1 MRTQTQKIKVKMK
14 VLCESATSTLVIKNS
29 RFIAEAFIVKTQA
42 EAREKLHEQKVRYS
56 DATHVCHCFAVGKNA
71 ETCGMSDDGEPSG
84 TAGRPMLDVLKGS
97 GITNILI
104 TVTRY
109 FGGTLLGTGGLVR
122 AYGDSVKEVLAVC
135 RTEELVEK
143 SHFSFSSE
151 YGSYESIK
159 RLFSNY
165 HISSLSENY
174 GSGVDV
180 QGEIWKSESETFSE
194 QIKNLSRGKS
204 SVVISE

>member
-1 MRTQTQKIKVKMK
+1 MK
-14 VLCESATSTLVIKNS
+14 VLCESASSTLVIKNS
-29 RFIAEAFIVKTQA
+29 RFISEAFVVKNQA

-135 RTEELVEK
+135 RSEELVEK
-143 SHFSFSSE
+143 SHFSFSSD
-151 YGSYESIK
+151 YGIYEAIK
-159 RLFSNY
+159 RVFQNY

-180 QGEIWKSESETFSE
+180 SGEIWKSESEDFSE

>member
-1 MRTQTQKIKVKMK
+1 MK

-29 RFIAEAFIVKTQA
+29 RFIAEAFIVKSQA
-42 EAREKLHEQKVRYS
+42 EAREKLHEQKVRYA

-97 GITNILI
+97 GITDILI

-122 AYGDSVKEVLAVC
+122 AYGDSVKELLAVC
-135 RTEELVEK
+135 KSEDLVEK
-143 SHFSFSSE
+143 VSFAFSSD
-151 YGSYESIK
+151 YGIYESIK
-159 RLFSNY
+159 RIFSNY
-165 HISSLSENY
+165 HISSLAEDY
-174 GSGVDV
+174 AAGVDV
-180 QGEIWKSESETFSE
+180 SGEIWESEFELLAE

-204 SVVISE
+204 TLILK

>member
-1 MRTQTQKIKVKMK
+1 MK

-29 RFIAEAFIVKTQA
+29 RFIAEAFIVKSQA
-42 EAREKLHEQKVRYS
+42 EAREKLHEQKVRYA

-97 GITNILI
+97 GITDILI

-122 AYGDSVKEVLAVC
+122 AYGDSVKELLAVC
-135 RTEELVEK
+135 KSEDLVEK
-143 SHFSFSSE
+143 VSFAFSSD
-151 YGSYESIK
+151 YGIYESIK
-159 RLFSNY
+159 RIFSNY
-165 HISSLSENY
+165 HISSLTEDY
-174 GSGVDV
+174 AAGVDV
-180 QGEIWKSESETFSE
+180 SGEIWKSEFELLAE
-194 QIKNLSRGKS
+194 KIKNLSRGKS
-204 SVVISE
+204 TLILK

>member
-1 MRTQTQKIKVKMK
+1 MK

-29 RFIAEAFIVKTQA
+29 RFIAEAFIVKSQA
-42 EAREKLHEQKVRYS
+42 EAREKLHEQKVRYA

-97 GITNILI
+97 GITDILI

-122 AYGDSVKEVLAVC
+122 AYGDSVKELLAVC
-135 RTEELVEK
+135 KSEDLVEK
-143 SHFSFSSE
+143 VSFAFSSD
-151 YGSYESIK
+151 YGIYESIK
-159 RLFSNY
+159 RIFSNY
-165 HISSLSENY
+165 HISSLTEDY
-174 GSGVDV
+174 AAGVDV
-180 QGEIWKSESETFSE
+180 SGEIWKSEFELLAE

-204 SVVISE
+204 TLILK